1 MVVWAAL
8 CLSWI
13 ILAFFFLFMG
23 RPSTGR
29 SWLLQWGSL
38 AVGVLV
44 WGTAVYATLNHWPP
58 PLIGNLRV
66 NWIFASWVGVSA
78 LSFVV
83 YGYDK
88 RAVAVKVTGIAE
100 WVFYLLS
107 FWGGWAGA
115 FAAQYLLSH
124 KNEGVGHQVVTAVM
138 MLANVVLWT
147 WIGSQT

>member
-1 MVVWAAL
+1 MTIWSAL
-8 CLSWI
+8 CVSWV

-23 RPSTGR
+23 RPSSGR

-58 PLIGNLRV
+58 PLIGSLRA

-78 LSFVV
+78 LSFVA

-88 RAVAVKVTGIAE
+88 RAVAVSVSGIAD
-100 WVFYLLS
+100 WALYLLS

-138 MLANVVLWT
+138 LLANLVFWAWV
-147 WIGSQT
+147 GSQT

>member
-1 MVVWAAL
+1 MAVWAAL

-29 SWLLQWGSL
+29 TIILGWGSL

-44 WGTAVYATLNHWPP
+44 WGTAVYATLNHWPL
-58 PLIGNLRV
+58 PLIGSLRT

-78 LSFVV
+78 LSFVA

-88 RAVAVKVTGIAE
+88 RAVAAEEVGIAD
-100 WVFYLLS
+100 WALYLLS
-107 FWGGWAGA
+107 FMGGWAGA
-115 FAAQYLLSH
+115 FAAQYLFSH

-138 MLANVVLWT
+138 VLANVVFWA
-147 WIGSQT
+147 WVESQP